1 MSRLIALLLLLAL
14 PTAAPAHDPTRPPP
28 EARTEA
34 PAPQTADRPAER
46 LTSILHGRAV
56 SGPARARIDGT
67 WLRAG
72 EEHDG
77 LRVLRIERRRV
88 LIRENGERREL
99 TLNDPAAV
107 KRPATGPDRD

>member
-1 MSRLIALLLLLAL
+1 MSRLTALLLLTLPVTATAL
-14 PTAAPAHDPTRPPP
+14 EDPTRPPP
-28 EARTEA
+28 EVRTEA
-34 PAPQTADRPAER
+34 VAQEAPPDSGR
-46 LTSILHGRAV
+46 LTSILHGREV

-77 LRVLRIERRRV
+77 LRVLRIDRRRV
-88 LIRENGERREL
+88 IIREDGERREL

-107 KRPATGPDRD
+107 KRPAGSDPQ